1 MSTPL
6 TAVSGIG
13 PAAAGLLEKH
23 GIATVE
29 QLVQASIDDLTQV
42 PGFGPAR
49 AATVLGAARDVL
61 DGPAPAAKP
70 AKQAKAGGKKKGKKK
85 DKKKGKEKKRKKDG
99 KRKRGKDDAATGSG
113 GKRKRKKDKKKK
125 KKRKSGKGR
134 KKG

>member
-23 GIATVE
+23 GIASAEQLAQATVE
-29 QLVQASIDDLTQV
+29 ELTKV
-42 PGFGPAR
+42 PGFGTSRATTVIAAAR
-49 AATVLGAARDVL
+49 AAL
-61 DGPAPAAKP
+61 DAPAASE
-70 AKQAKAGGKKKGKKK
+70 GGKAKGKKK
-85 DKKKGKEKKRKKDG
+85 DKKGKKDRKKKKDKKEKKRKSADAKP
-99 KRKRGKDDAATGSG
+99 RKRGK
-113 GKRKRKKDKKKK
+113 KKDKKK